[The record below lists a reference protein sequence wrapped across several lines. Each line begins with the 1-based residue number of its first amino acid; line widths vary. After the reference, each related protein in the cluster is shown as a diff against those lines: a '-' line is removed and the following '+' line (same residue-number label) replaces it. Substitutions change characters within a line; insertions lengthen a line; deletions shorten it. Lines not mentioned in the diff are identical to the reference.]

1 VHNAIDNPEG
11 GDSAQG
17 NSCVGDYERHCALPL
32 IHQQMTII
40 LLKCTYDRLY
50 GLTIASF
57 AIPSCFQR
65 IASEQNVDFENFG
78 NWSTS
83 GHPWHSSN
91 DISAKSCRHQI
102 LLELFEHGHILF
114 DVLKQMPIDIHRHGV
129 KWSGKS
135 GQCAKMYPT
144 LMNGY
149 ENDEATELFR
159 QV

>member
-1 VHNAIDNPEG
+1 MHNAIDNPEG
-11 GDSAQG
+11 GDSTQG

-32 IHQQMTII
+32 IHQQTTII

-65 IASEQNVDFENFG
+65 IASEQNENFE

-102 LLELFEHGHILF
+102 LLELFEHGHVLF
-114 DVLKQMPIDIHRHGV
+114 GVLKQMPIDIHRHGDRRMAQQGLDLLWV
-129 KWSGKS
+129 
-135 GQCAKMYPT
+135 PP
-144 LMNGY
+144 LF
-149 ENDEATELFR
+149 DEQRRRSMT
-159 QV
+159 